1 MHAEFA
7 SEKTLHM
14 TAANVETL
22 LWWHAALH
30 ENGTGFLARKN
41 KAYGFC

>member
-22 LWWHAALH
+22 LWWHAALR
-30 ENGTGFLARKN
+30 ENGTRYLALKN

>member
-1 MHAEFA
+1 MHAELG

-14 TAANVETL
+14 TAATFETL

-30 ENGTGFLARKN
+30 ENGTSFLARKN

>member
-7 SEKTLHM
+7 SGKNLQM

-22 LWWHAALH
+22 LWWHAAFH
-30 ENGTGFLARKN
+30 ENGTNVLARKN